1 MNKKDF
7 VVTPYEPAAHKS
19 ALLQFLGAVYPPGV
33 LKRRELVLDWIHEHH
48 PHRDMVPLRYVIMDG
63 DRVAA
68 TMGHLPADFLVNG
81 QPTPVRFT
89 HDLLV
94 DPSYRGQGLAK
105 LIVGNS
111 LAGGDFLPGGMWM
124 TVPCYKIHLACGFDD
139 ASPLVTRTLVL
150 DPDAVVR
157 RKQLPAIKRWLSK
170 PVLRLL
176 RARSLARA
184 GKLADHRN
192 THCDTLVAGEFDPE
206 WDGTWRGMLEGYGIG
221 MIRNAEYL
229 NWKYA
234 HHPVLNYRI
243 RLAERGGRM
252 TGYIISRL
260 APEQAD
266 EKRSVIT
273 DFLVEN
279 GDAKTLETLVAHV
292 IIEASEAGMEVVS
305 VLTTQTWAAT
315 TLRGF
320 GFVPRKESHTW
331 VVGGWKG
338 HIPEGWI
345 ADHEQWHM
353 CSGDSDGDLWT
364 GSA

>member
-7 VVTPYEPAAHKS
+7 AVTPYDAAAHKS
-19 ALLQFLGAVYPPGV
+19 ALLQFLGAVYLPEV

-48 PHRDMVPLRYVIMDG
+48 PYRERAPLRYVILDG
-63 DRVAA
+63 ENVAA
-68 TMGHLPADFLVNG
+68 TMGHLPADFLVKG

-111 LAGGDFLPGGMWM
+111 LGGGEFLPGGMWM
-124 TVPCYKIHLACGFDD
+124 TIPCYKIHLASGFDD
-139 ASPLVTRTLVL
+139 AGPLATRTLVL
-150 DPDAVVR
+150 DPDAFGR
-157 RKQLPAIKRWLSK
+157 RKQLSGLKSQLSK
-170 PVLRLL
+170 SALALL

-184 GKLADHRN
+184 RKSTGKNSAVYDTRVADQ
-192 THCDTLVAGEFDPE
+192 FDPGM
-206 WDGTWRGMLEGYGIG
+206 DGEWRGMLEGYGIA
-221 MIRNAEYL
+221 MIRDARYL

-234 HHPVLNYRI
+234 HHPVLKYRLRLVERDG
-243 RLAERGGRM
+243 RLA
-252 TGYIISRL
+252 GYIVSRL

-266 EKRSVIT
+266 EKRAVIT

-279 GDAKTLETLVAHV
+279 GDTKTLEYLVSHT
-292 IIEASEAGMEVVS
+292 ITEASEAGMEVIS
-305 VLTTQTWAAT
+305 VLTTQPWAAKM
-315 TLRGF
+315 LRGV
-320 GFVPRKESHTW
+320 GFLPRKESHTW
-331 VVGGWKG
+331 VTGGWKG
-338 HIPEGWI
+338 HIPAGWI
-345 ADHEQWHM
+345 TDHQHWHM